1 MRPCITFRS
10 LVVNGKHHRY
20 GVELRRLMDAE
31 AEAKKGYSV
40 AKRSS
45 IAPAVVQD
53 IKVISF
59 LSQDV

>member
-1 MRPCITFRS
+1 
-10 LVVNGKHHRY
+10 
-20 GVELRRLMDAE
+20 MDAE

-53 IKVISF
+53 IKVISP
-59 LSQDV
+59 LS